1 MFQRRRTRVLLA
13 LLVVAAV
20 ALITLDFRGGDDGV
34 LERGR
39 NLATTVLRP
48 LQDGVGTL
56 LSPFSTAGEAISD
69 LFGVR
74 AENQALR
81 QRVEALE
88 DRRRVIDD
96 LERENSELRDLLAM
110 ADRTELDTLA
120 ARVVALAPSNFEWT
134 ITIDVGS
141 DDGLERGM
149 PVVDGNGLVGRVIQV
164 TPTASRVLLAIDP
177 SFSAAARSAST
188 GEVGVIDGRGG
199 DPMVLRL
206 LDPQARIEE
215 GEAVVTSSYLGGVFP
230 AGIPVGTVSEITDG
244 AAPLTREVLV
254 NPYVDFTRLHHVL
267 VVFST
272 GIDEIPP
279 FEGTEGLDF
288 ARPPVPPLLD
298 PDLLPQDPDD
308 TADEEGSEQQE
319 PDEDGEADLDG
330 ENGDAEGAVGQPG
343 AVGVP

>member
-13 LLVVAAV
+13 LLVVAAI
-20 ALITLDFRGGDDGV
+20 ALITLDFRGGEDGV

-56 LSPFSTAGEAISD
+56 LSPFSTAGDAISD

-88 DRRRVIDD
+88 ERRRVIDD
-96 LERENSELRDLLAM
+96 LQRENEELRSLLEI
-110 ADRTELDTLA
+110 ADRTELDTLT
-120 ARVVALAPSNFEWT
+120 ARVVALSPSNFEWT
-134 ITIDVGS
+134 ITIDVGG

-149 PVVDGNGLVGRVIQV
+149 PVVDGDGLVGRVIQV

-177 SFSAAARSAST
+177 SFSAAARSATT

-215 GEAVVTSSYLGGVFP
+215 GESVVTSSYLGGVFP
-230 AGIPVGTVSEITDG
+230 AGIPVGTVAEVTDG
-244 AAPLTREVLV
+244 SAPLTREVLV
-254 NPYVDFTRLHHVL
+254 NPFVDFTRLQHVV

-272 GIDEIPP
+272 GIDDIPP

-288 ARPPVPPLLD
+288 TRPPVPPLLD
-298 PDLLPQDPDD
+298 PDLVPEQD
-308 TADEEGSEQQE
+308 ADEDV
-319 PDEDGEADLDG
+319 DEE
-330 ENGDAEGAVGQPG
+330 PG